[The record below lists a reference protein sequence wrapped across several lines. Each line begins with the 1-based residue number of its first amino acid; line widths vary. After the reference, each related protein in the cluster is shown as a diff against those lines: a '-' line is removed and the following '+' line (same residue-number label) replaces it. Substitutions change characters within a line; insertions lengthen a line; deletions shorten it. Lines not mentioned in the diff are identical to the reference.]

1 MLVHAQPGTIATIAG
16 NGEPAYAG
24 DGGQAVSASLNEPKH
39 LALDGSGHLYIADS
53 ENHVIRKLDLHT
65 GLITTIAGCAGD
77 AAPPEDREQMASVAS
92 SATADEDPFGEPT
105 DKTEEKFAQL
115 ADISGT
121 VRFVAGTSPT
131 VGRCCGDGGP
141 ATRATLNFPSA
152 VAVDQTGNLYIAD
165 MMNHRIRKVD
175 AMTGIITTL
184 AGTGQHRCSGD
195 GGPAVSATLNEPA
208 AVVVDD
214 KGHLYIADQ
223 SNNRVRMVDL
233 DTGVI
238 TTVAGSGQ
246 AGYTGDGMPA
256 SQAGLSGPSGLAL
269 GVDGVLYIADTFN
282 GRIRM
287 IDLTTGLIEAVAGD
301 GRDYRYQ
308 SLDDEESTTMSR
320 PYGIAA
326 DREGNLLITDTDSH
340 LIRRWEKRKKIIA
353 RLAGN
358 GLAQFSG
365 DGGPAQASSLNYP
378 FGVAVDSQGN
388 VYIADTF
395 NHRVRK
401 ITA

>member
-1 MLVHAQPGTIATIAG
+1 M
-16 NGEPAYAG
+16 
-24 DGGQAVSASLNEPKH
+24 
-39 LALDGSGHLYIADS
+39 
-53 ENHVIRKLDLHT
+53 
-65 GLITTIAGCAGD
+65 
-77 AAPPEDREQMASVAS
+77 
-92 SATADEDPFGEPT
+92 
-105 DKTEEKFAQL
+105 
-115 ADISGT
+115 
-121 VRFVAGTSPT
+121 
-131 VGRCCGDGGP
+131 
-141 ATRATLNFPSA
+141 
-152 VAVDQTGNLYIAD
+152 
-165 MMNHRIRKVD
+165 
-175 AMTGIITTL
+175 
-184 AGTGQHRCSGD
+184 
-195 GGPAVSATLNEPA
+195 
-208 AVVVDD
+208 
-214 KGHLYIADQ
+214 
-223 SNNRVRMVDL
+223 
-233 DTGVI
+233 
-238 TTVAGSGQ
+238 
-246 AGYTGDGMPA
+246 
-256 SQAGLSGPSGLAL
+256 
-269 GVDGVLYIADTFN
+269 LYIADTFN